1 MAETLGYQL
10 RTTYRR
16 DLEDQWRW
24 MMPLKAGS
32 FYFPP
37 ETTES
42 TTESLALLK
51 LPFNQVP
58 LAHRMLV

>member
-1 MAETLGYQL
+1 MKFPKFL
-10 RTTYRR
+10 RKFCYISLNIRKLHSMSR
-16 DLEDQWRW
+16 
-24 MMPLKAGS
+24 K
-32 FYFPP
+32 